1 MDTTSS
7 PTSRFAV
14 LVALSASIAFLG
26 PTSTVSSLASGTI
39 IYGGHA
45 AQRAGVEWA
54 IERFRLAALWPLPPT
69 LVFLHGSTAPCHGK
83 IGYWWLGRIDLCT
96 GRSSEPYARKFAL
109 HEVAHAWTVANV
121 DEGIRAR
128 FLALRDIRVWDDE
141 SVPWKERGF
150 EQAAEIIAW
159 GLGEG
164 SIAPLLPSPATGAEL
179 VAAFVLLTGQ
189 RPLFGAAN
197 LVDRLSRLV

>member
-1 MDTTSS
+1 MDATSR
-7 PTSRFAV
+7 PTSRVAV
-14 LVALSASIAFLG
+14 LVALSASFAFLG
-26 PTSTVSSLASGTI
+26 PTSTTSSFASGTT

-45 AQRAGVEWA
+45 EQRAGVEWA
-54 IERFRLAALWPLPPT
+54 IERFRSAALWPLPPL

-83 IGYWWLGRIDLCT
+83 IGFWRVGRIDLCT

-109 HEVAHAWTVANV
+109 HEIAHAWTVAYV
-121 DEGIRAR
+121 DDEIRAR
-128 FLALRDIRVWDDE
+128 FLALRTIGVWNDE

-150 EQAAEIIAW
+150 EQAAEVIAW

-164 SIAPLLPSPATGAEL
+164 SITPLLPSHDRNVEL

-189 RPLFGAAN
+189 RPLFGATTAI
-197 LVDRLSRLV
+197 DDGSAG